1 MRRVCSAVQCS
12 ARAGSRARWQ
22 HGPMKPREEPPQI
35 AMASSSSANTACSA
49 AATCVPARCKISCH
63 DIDASQKAYDTVMS
77 GTSFEDAQQKLDNFR
92 KESLAA
98 ADEVRKYTKLNAE
111 LEEQLM
117 ELEMSSAR

>member
-1 MRRVCSAVQCS
+1 
-12 ARAGSRARWQ
+12 
-22 HGPMKPREEPPQI
+22 
-35 AMASSSSANTACSA
+35 
-49 AATCVPARCKISCH
+49 
-63 DIDASQKAYDTVMS
+63 MS